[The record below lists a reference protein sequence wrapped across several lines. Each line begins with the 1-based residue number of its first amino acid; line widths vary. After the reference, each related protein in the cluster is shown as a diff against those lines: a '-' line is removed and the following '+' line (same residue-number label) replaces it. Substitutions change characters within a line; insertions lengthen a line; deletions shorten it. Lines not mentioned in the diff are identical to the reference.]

1 MTELNPQ
8 AEIVVP
14 KGVQK
19 ARVAFLRDFAKL
31 LADRKTRGKFVCYHN
46 DQLILINRDY
56 VALIREMVARNI
68 PENASVVFHVVPAA
82 EAEERAFADEAELP

>member
-19 ARVAFLRDFAKL
+19 ARVAFLRDFAK
-31 LADRKTRGKFVCYHN
+31 R
-46 DQLILINRDY
+46 I
-56 VALIREMVARNI
+56 ARPVGSSSATTTTN
-68 PENASVVFHVVPAA
+68 
-82 EAEERAFADEAELP
+82 